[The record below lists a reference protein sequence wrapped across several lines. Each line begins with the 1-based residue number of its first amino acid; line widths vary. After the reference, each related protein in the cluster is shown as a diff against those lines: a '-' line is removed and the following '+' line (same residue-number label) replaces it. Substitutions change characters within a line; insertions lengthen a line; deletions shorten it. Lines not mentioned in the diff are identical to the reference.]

1 MTAPKEHIITP
12 NPFIDKEILLFDG
25 VCNLC
30 HGFVQFV
37 ITRDAKA
44 VYSFA
49 SLQSDL
55 GQQLLQQFQLEEDL
69 KSVILIS
76 GNKAYTK
83 SDVPLMVGQTLGGVW
98 SIARLGWIIPKFL
111 RDAVYSLIANNRYKL
126 FGKTEA
132 CMLPRPEWKK
142 RFLA

>member
-1 MTAPKEHIITP
+1 MTAPKEHITP
-12 NPFIDKEILLFDG
+12 NSFIDKEVLLFDG

-30 HGFVQFV
+30 NGFVQFV
-37 ITRDAKA
+37 ITRDQKET
-44 VYSFA
+44 YSFA
-49 SLQSDL
+49 SLQSDI
-55 GQQLLQQFQLEEDL
+55 GQQLLQQFQLSEDL
-69 KSVILIS
+69 KTVVLIS

-83 SDVPLMVGQTLGGVW
+83 SDVPLMVGQTLGGIW
-98 SIARLGWIIPKFL
+98 SIVRLGWIFPKFL
-111 RDAVYSLIANNRYKL
+111 RDAVYNLIANNRYKL

>member
-1 MTAPKEHIITP
+1 M
-12 NPFIDKEILLFDG
+12 
-25 VCNLC
+25 
-30 HGFVQFV
+30 QFV
-37 ITRDAKA
+37 ITRDDKGT
-44 VYSFA
+44 YSFA
-49 SLQSDL
+49 SLQSDI
-55 GQQLLQQFQLEEDL
+55 GQQLLQQYQLPDEL
-69 KSVILIS
+69 KTVVLIS

-98 SIARLGWIIPKFL
+98 SIARLGWIFPKFF
-111 RDAVYSLIANNRYKL
+111 RDAVYNLIANNRYKL